1 MVMNDRAA
9 GRVISSGGGNQEIA
23 LRPLRKQSAL
33 PPSRDAVT
41 FSWVS
46 SQMGSADASSVLPG
60 PVRLS
65 RLPRRSEGS
74 VATVSRPRRSSG
86 LIAAVRVVRSMPR
99 RDETDAMLA
108 GSGRLSDIRR
118 ENWPLVR
125 PIGRSASSKRRAS
138 ARAALC
144 TCRQRQ
150 QSRTRRVVSKE
161 TAAVLDIHFN
171 MLVST

>member
-1 MVMNDRAA
+1 MIMNDRPA
-9 GRVISSGGGNQEIA
+9 GRVISSGGASQEIA
-23 LRPLRKQSAL
+23 LRPLRRQSAL
-33 PPSRDAVT
+33 PLSRDAVT
-41 FSWVS
+41 ISWVR
-46 SQMGSADASSVLPG
+46 SQTGSADASSVLPG
-60 PVRLS
+60 AVRLS

-86 LIAAVRVVRSMPR
+86 LMAAVRVVRSMPR
-99 RDETDAMLA
+99 REETDAMLA
-108 GSGRLSDIRR
+108 DSGRLSDIRR

-138 ARAALC
+138 ARAARC

-150 QSRTRRVVSKE
+150 QSRTRRVVSKGM
-161 TAAVLDIHFN
+161 TGVLDIHFN